1 MNKQTQIIELSQYTT
16 PVITEQRNE
25 GWVDFGKKNDYY
37 QFLIDRFQN
46 SATNN
51 AVINNICKLIY
62 GRGITALDASKKPTD
77 YANFLSL
84 VSSDDIKRII
94 SDTKMLG
101 QSAIQVHYN
110 KKREVIKFLHLPV
123 NLIRSEKCNE
133 DGEILGYYY
142 SDNWQKT
149 REYKPIRYDAF
160 GTSNS
165 EVEILMIQPYSAG
178 MKYYSYVD
186 YQGALDYCML
196 EEKVSEYLINE
207 VSNSF
212 APTSIIN
219 FNNGQATPEQKR
231 QISEDVTNKLT
242 GSTGK
247 KVIISFNDNPEA
259 KTTIDT
265 IQLQKAADQYQ
276 YLSDESRNKILVGHN
291 VTSPLLFG
299 IATST
304 GFSSNADELKNSAI
318 LFDNMVIR
326 PYQELIVEAFDKIL
340 AVNNI
345 SLNLEFV
352 PLQPLDSSG
361 ELASGGSKRII
372 DGINSLSPLV
382 ANKVL
387 ESMTANEIRGLVG
400 LNPEQGGSDLQPPTT
415 DGTTLKAEL
424 SELELYLNE
433 IGEDLNENEWVIVDE
448 RDVDYEDEINL
459 DAQIDALNNPK
470 QNLLQKLASAVKSI
484 PNAKSEQDKTI
495 KGVNY
500 KVRYQYTGNPS
511 PQRDFCKVM
520 MKSNKY
526 YRKEDLERAN
536 SNVVNPGFG
545 HNDEAYNLFLFKGG
559 PRCKHSF
566 KRVTF
571 MSTNGI
577 DVNSPNA
584 KTIGTDTAS
593 KRGFKVTNPYQVSIQ
608 PNNLPRKGFH
618 PNNENLPSDVK

>member
-1 MNKQTQIIELSQYTT
+1 MSEINVKQSQVIELSQYTT
-16 PVITEQRNE
+16 PVITEQKNE
-25 GWVDFGKKNDYY
+25 GWVDFGQGNNHY

-62 GRGITALDASKKPTD
+62 GRGITALDAAQKPLD

-84 VSSDDIKRII
+84 TTPDDIKRII

-123 NLIRSEKCNE
+123 NLIRSAKCNE
-133 DGEILGYYY
+133 EGDIDGYYY

-165 EVEILMIQPYSAG
+165 EIEILMIQPYSAG

-186 YQGALDYCML
+186 YQGALDYCLL

-212 APTSIIN
+212 APTTIIN

-231 QISEDVTNKLT
+231 QIAEDVTNKLT

-276 YLSDESRNKILVGHN
+276 YLSDEARNKILVGHN

-299 IATST
+299 IATSN

-326 PYQELIVEAFDKIL
+326 PYQELIIEAFNKIL
-340 AVNNI
+340 AVNGI
-345 SLNLEFV
+345 KLNLAFKKLNV
-352 PLQPLDSSG
+352 LDSEG
-361 ELASGGSKRII
+361 EIT
-372 DGINSLSPLV
+372 N
-382 ANKVL
+382 
-387 ESMTANEIRGLVG
+387 
-400 LNPEQGGSDLQPPTT
+400 QQPIQQT
-415 DGTTLKAEL
+415 TTLSEEVFNFDSIGEEIDDEWLLVDSRKVDYDEEITL
-424 SELELYLNE
+424 DEELE
-433 IGEDLNENEWVIVDE
+433 
-448 RDVDYEDEINL
+448 NL
-459 DAQIDALNNPK
+459 KPK
-470 QNLLQKLASAVKSI
+470 KSFLAKLVSTGIARG
-484 PNAKSEQDKTI
+484 NAKSEQDGNIFKTRYRYMGESPD
-495 KGVNY
+495 KLKSRAFCTKMTSQN
-500 KVRYQYTGNPS
+500 KV
-511 PQRDFCKVM
+511 
-520 MKSNKY
+520 
-526 YRKEDLERAN
+526 YRKEDIVNMSN
-536 SNVVNPGFG
+536 SDLGDHYTNKDGRVIGWGPNGAITF
-545 HNDEAYNLFLFKGG
+545 DRFLYKGG
-559 PRCKHSF
+559 GNCYHYWLRETYLKKS
-566 KRVTF
+566 
-571 MSTNGI
+571 
-577 DVNSPNA
+577 DVNNPLA
-584 KTIGTDTAS
+584 KKYTAS
-593 KRGFKVTNPYQVSIQ
+593 ESRKLGEIAPVNDSRVYQRPIDMPNRGF
-608 PNNLPRKGFH
+608 LPK
-618 PNNENLPSDVK
+618 

>member
-1 MNKQTQIIELSQYTT
+1 MSEINVKQSQVIELSQYTT
-16 PVITEQRNE
+16 PVITEQKNE
-25 GWVDFGKKNDYY
+25 GWVDFGQGNNHY

-62 GRGITALDASKKPTD
+62 GRGITALDAAQKPLD

-84 VSSDDIKRII
+84 TTPDDIKRII

-123 NLIRSEKCNE
+123 NLIRSAKCNE
-133 DGEILGYYY
+133 EGDIDGYYY

-165 EVEILMIQPYSAG
+165 EIEILMIQPYSAG

-186 YQGALDYCML
+186 YQGALDYCLL

-219 FNNGQATPEQKR
+219 FNNGQSTPEQKR
-231 QISEDVTNKLT
+231 QISESVIDKLT

-247 KVIISFNDNPEA
+247 KVIISFNDNPES
-259 KTTIDT
+259 KTTIDS

-276 YLSDESRNKILVGHN
+276 YLSDEARNKILVGHN

-299 IATST
+299 IATSN

-326 PYQELIVEAFDKIL
+326 PYQELIIEAFNKIL
-340 AVNNI
+340 AVNGI
-345 SLNLEFV
+345 KLNLEFE
-352 PLQPLDSSG
+352 PLQPLDNSG
-361 ELASGGSKRII
+361 ELTNGGSKRII

-387 ESMTANEIRGLVG
+387 ESMTANEIRSLVG
-400 LNPEQGGSDLQPPTT
+400 LVPEQGGSNLQPS
-415 DGTTLKAEL
+415 TTLSEEVFNFDSIGEEIDDEWLLVDSRKVDYDEEITL
-424 SELELYLNE
+424 DEELE
-433 IGEDLNENEWVIVDE
+433 
-448 RDVDYEDEINL
+448 NL
-459 DAQIDALNNPK
+459 KPK
-470 QNLLQKLASAVKSI
+470 KSFLAKLVSTGIARG
-484 PNAKSEQDKTI
+484 NAKSEQDGNIFKTRYRYMGESPD
-495 KGVNY
+495 KLKSRAFCTKMTSQN
-500 KVRYQYTGNPS
+500 KV
-511 PQRDFCKVM
+511 
-520 MKSNKY
+520 
-526 YRKEDLERAN
+526 YRKEDIVNMSN
-536 SNVVNPGFG
+536 SDLGDHYTNKDGRVIGWGPNGAITF
-545 HNDEAYNLFLFKGG
+545 DRFLYKGG
-559 PRCKHSF
+559 GNCHHYWLRETYLRKS
-566 KRVTF
+566 
-571 MSTNGI
+571 
-577 DVNSPNA
+577 DVNNPLA
-584 KTIGTDTAS
+584 KKYTAS
-593 KRGFKVTNPYQVSIQ
+593 ESRKLGEIAPVNDSRVYQRPIDMPNRGF
-608 PNNLPRKGFH
+608 LPK
-618 PNNENLPSDVK
+618 

>member
-1 MNKQTQIIELSQYTT
+1 MNKIIELSQYTT

-25 GWVDFGKKNDYY
+25 GWVDFGAKNDYY

-62 GRGITALDASKKPTD
+62 GRGITALDANKKPTD

-84 VSSDDIKRII
+84 CTPDDIKRII

-101 QSAIQVHYN
+101 QSSIQVHYN
-110 KKREVIKFLHLPV
+110 KKREVVKFLHLPV

-133 DGEILGYYY
+133 EGEILGYYY

-149 REYKPIRYDAF
+149 REYKPLRYDAF

-165 EVEILMIQPYSAG
+165 EIEILMIQPYSAG

-186 YQGALDYCML
+186 YQGALDYCVL

-276 YLSDESRNKILVGHN
+276 YLSEESRNKILVGHN

-299 IATST
+299 IATSN

-326 PYQELIVEAFDKIL
+326 PFQELVIEAFDKIL
-340 AVNNI
+340 AVNGI
-345 SLNLEFV
+345 SLK
-352 PLQPLDSSG
+352 
-361 ELASGGSKRII
+361 LAFKKL
-372 DGINSLSPLV
+372 N
-382 ANKVL
+382 VL
-387 ESMTANEIRGLVG
+387 NDEGDIVNAPQTT
-400 LNPEQGGSDLQPPTT
+400 PT
-415 DGTTLKAEL
+415 EL
-424 SELELYLNE
+424 SKEIFDFESIGEEITDEWLLVDSRKVDYDLEEELDKELE
-433 IGEDLNENEWVIVDE
+433 
-448 RDVDYEDEINL
+448 NL
-459 DAQIDALNNPK
+459 IPK
-470 QNLLQKLASAVKSI
+470 KSFLAKLVSTGTARG
-484 PNAKSEQDKTI
+484 NAKSEQDGKIFKTRYRYAGD
-495 KGVNY
+495 KPGERSFCVKMSQQN
-500 KVRYQYTGNPS
+500 KV
-511 PQRDFCKVM
+511 
-520 MKSNKY
+520 
-526 YRKEDLERAN
+526 YRKEDIINMEN
-536 SNVVNPGFG
+536 QVVNAGWGPKGT
-545 HNDEAYNLFLFKGG
+545 DTYSIWLYKGG
-559 PRCKHSF
+559 GNCNHYWVRETYLKKS
-566 KRVTF
+566 
-571 MSTNGI
+571 
-577 DVNSPNA
+577 DVNSPLA
-584 KTIGTDTAS
+584 KKYTAAES
-593 KRGFKVTNPYQVSIQ
+593 RKMGEIAPTNDKRVYQKPIDMPYNGFLPTNKRF
-608 PNNLPRKGFH
+608 N
-618 PNNENLPSDVK
+618 

>member
-1 MNKQTQIIELSQYTT
+1 MNKIIELSQYTT

-25 GWVDFGKKNDYY
+25 GWVDFGLKNDYY

-62 GRGITALDASKKPTD
+62 GRGITALDANKKPTD

-84 VSSDDIKRII
+84 CSSDDIKRII
-94 SDTKMLG
+94 SDVKMLG
-101 QSAIQVHYN
+101 QSSIQVHYN
-110 KKREVIKFLHLPV
+110 KKREVVKFLHLPV

-149 REYKPIRYDAF
+149 REYKPLRYDAF
-160 GTSNS
+160 GTSKS
-165 EVEILMIQPYSAG
+165 EIEILMIQPYSAG

-186 YQGALDYCML
+186 YQGALDYCVL

-276 YLSDESRNKILVGHN
+276 YLSEESRNKILVGHN

-299 IATST
+299 IATSN
-304 GFSSNADELKNSAI
+304 GFSSNADELKNSAV

-326 PYQELIVEAFDKIL
+326 PFQELVIEAFDKIL
-340 AVNNI
+340 AVNGI
-345 SLNLEFV
+345 SLK
-352 PLQPLDSSG
+352 
-361 ELASGGSKRII
+361 LAFKKLNVLNDEGDII
-372 DGINSLSPLV
+372 NAPQ
-382 ANKVL
+382 
-387 ESMTANEIRGLVG
+387 TT
-400 LNPEQGGSDLQPPTT
+400 PT
-415 DGTTLKAEL
+415 EL
-424 SELELYLNE
+424 SKEIFDFESIGEEITDEWLLVDSRKVDYDLEDELDEELE
-433 IGEDLNENEWVIVDE
+433 
-448 RDVDYEDEINL
+448 NL
-459 DAQIDALNNPK
+459 IPK
-470 QNLLQKLASAVKSI
+470 KSFLAKLVSTGTARG
-484 PNAKSEQDKTI
+484 NAKSEQDGKIFKT
-495 KGVNY
+495 
-500 KVRYQYTGNPS
+500 RYRYAGDKPGE
-511 PQRDFCKVM
+511 RDFCVKMSQQNKV
-520 MKSNKY
+520 
-526 YRKEDLERAN
+526 YRKEDIINMEN
-536 SNVVNPGFG
+536 QVVNAGWGPKGT
-545 HNDEAYNLFLFKGG
+545 DTYSIWLYKGG
-559 PRCKHSF
+559 GNCNHYWVRETYLKKS
-566 KRVTF
+566 
-571 MSTNGI
+571 
-577 DVNSPNA
+577 DVNSPLA
-584 KTIGTDTAS
+584 KKYTAAES
-593 KRGFKVTNPYQVSIQ
+593 RKMGEIAPTNDSRVYQKPIDMPYNGFLPTNKRFN
-608 PNNLPRKGFH
+608 
-618 PNNENLPSDVK
+618 

>member
-149 REYKPIRYDAF
+149 REYKPLRYDAF

-212 APTSIIN
+212 APTTIIN

-276 YLSDESRNKILVGHN
+276 YLSEESRNKILVGHN

-326 PYQELIVEAFDKIL
+326 PFQELVIEAFDKIL

-345 SLNLEFV
+345 SLKLYFKKLNILDADGEITNEQPIIEETKLSSDIFDFESLGEEINDDWLLVDSRKVDYDLEDE
-352 PLQPLDSSG
+352 LD
-361 ELASGGSKRII
+361 K
-372 DGINSLSPLV
+372 
-382 ANKVL
+382 
-387 ESMTANEIRGLVG
+387 
-400 LNPEQGGSDLQPPTT
+400 
-415 DGTTLKAEL
+415 
-424 SELELYLNE
+424 ELE
-433 IGEDLNENEWVIVDE
+433 
-448 RDVDYEDEINL
+448 NL
-459 DAQIDALNNPK
+459 TPK
-470 QNLLQKLASAVKSI
+470 KSFFAKLVSTGTARG
-484 PNAKSEQDKTI
+484 NAKSEQDGKIFKT
-495 KGVNY
+495 
-500 KVRYQYTGNPS
+500 RYRYAGDKPGE
-511 PQRDFCKVM
+511 RDFCVKMSQQNKV
-520 MKSNKY
+520 
-526 YRKEDLERAN
+526 YRKEDIINMEN
-536 SNVVNPGFG
+536 QVVNPGWG
-545 HNDEAYNLFLFKGG
+545 PKGADTYSIWLYKGG
-559 PRCKHSF
+559 GNCNHYWVRETYLKKS
-566 KRVTF
+566 
-571 MSTNGI
+571 
-577 DVNSPNA
+577 DVNSPLA
-584 KTIGTDTAS
+584 KKYTAAES
-593 KRGFKVTNPYQVSIQ
+593 RKMGEIAPTNDKRVYQKPIDMPYNGFLPTNKRF
-608 PNNLPRKGFH
+608 N
-618 PNNENLPSDVK
+618 

>member
-110 KKREVIKFLHLPV
+110 KDRSVKKFMHLPV

-149 REYKPIRYDAF
+149 REYKPLRYDAF
-160 GTSNS
+160 GTSKS

-219 FNNGQATPEQKR
+219 FNNGQCTPEQKR

-276 YLSDESRNKILVGHN
+276 YLSEESRNKILVGHN

-326 PYQELIVEAFDKIL
+326 PFQELVIEAFDKIL
-340 AVNNI
+340 SVNNI
-345 SLNLEFV
+345 SLKLHFKKLNILDADGEITNQQPIIEETKLSSDIFDFESLGEEINDEWLLVDSRKVDYDLEDE
-352 PLQPLDSSG
+352 LD
-361 ELASGGSKRII
+361 
-372 DGINSLSPLV
+372 N
-382 ANKVL
+382 
-387 ESMTANEIRGLVG
+387 
-400 LNPEQGGSDLQPPTT
+400 
-415 DGTTLKAEL
+415 
-424 SELELYLNE
+424 ELE
-433 IGEDLNENEWVIVDE
+433 
-448 RDVDYEDEINL
+448 NL
-459 DAQIDALNNPK
+459 TPK
-470 QNLLQKLASAVKSI
+470 KSFLAKLVSTGTARG
-484 PNAKSEQDKTI
+484 NAKSEQDGRIFKTRYRYAGD
-495 KGVNY
+495 KPGERAFCAKMY
-500 KVRYQYTGNPS
+500 KQN
-511 PQRDFCKVM
+511 KV
-520 MKSNKY
+520 
-526 YRKEDLERAN
+526 YRKEDIVKM
-536 SNVVNPGFG
+536 SNTDLGDSYTNKDGRVVGWGPNG
-545 HNDEAYNLFLFKGG
+545 ALFFDRFIWKGG
-559 PRCKHSF
+559 GNCKHYWVRETYLKKS
-566 KRVTF
+566 
-571 MSTNGI
+571 
-577 DVNSPNA
+577 DVNSPLA
-584 KTIGTDTAS
+584 KKYTAAES
-593 KRGFKVTNPYQVSIQ
+593 RKMGEIAPTNDKRVYQKPIDMPYNGFLPTNKRF
-608 PNNLPRKGFH
+608 N
-618 PNNENLPSDVK
+618 

>member
-1 MNKQTQIIELSQYTT
+1 MNKQTQVIELSQYTT
-16 PVITEQRNE
+16 PVITEQKNE
-25 GWVDFGKKNDYY
+25 GWVDFGQGNNHY

-62 GRGITALDASKKPTD
+62 GRGITALDASQKPLD

-84 VSSDDIKRII
+84 TSPDDIKRII

-110 KKREVIKFLHLPV
+110 KDRTIKKFLHLPV
-123 NLIRSEKCNE
+123 NLIRSAKCNE
-133 DGEILGYYY
+133 DGDIDAYYY

-149 REYKPIRYDAF
+149 REYKPLRYDAF
-160 GTSNS
+160 GTSKS
-165 EVEILMIQPYSAG
+165 EIEILMIQPYSAG

-186 YQGALDYCML
+186 YQGALDYCLL

-219 FNNGQATPEQKR
+219 FNNGQSTPEQKR
-231 QISEDVTNKLT
+231 QISESVIEKLT

-276 YLSDESRNKILVGHN
+276 YLSDEARNKILVGHN

-299 IATST
+299 ISTST

-326 PYQELIVEAFDKIL
+326 PFQELIIEAFDKIL
-340 AVNNI
+340 AVNGI
-345 SLNLEFV
+345 SLNLEFE
-352 PLQPLDSSG
+352 PLQPLDNSG
-361 ELASGGSKRII
+361 ELTNGGSKRII

-400 LNPEQGGSDLQPPTT
+400 LMPEQGGSNLQPPTT
-415 DGTTLKAEL
+415 LSSEV
-424 SELELYLNE
+424 SELETYLNT
-433 IGEDLNENEWVIVDE
+433 IGEDINENEWILVDE
-448 RDVDYEDEINL
+448 RDVDYDDEINL
-459 DAQIDALNNPK
+459 DAQIESLNNPK

-484 PNAKSEQDKTI
+484 PNAKSEQDATI

-500 KVRYQYTGNPS
+500 KVRYKYAGNPS
-511 PQRDFCKVM
+511 PQREFCSIM
-520 MKSNKY
+520 MEKNKY
-526 YRKEDLERAN
+526 YRKEDLERVD
-536 SNVVNPGFG
+536 SNLVNPGFG
-545 HNDEAYNLFLFKGG
+545 HKGEPYNVFLFAGG
-559 PRCKHSF
+559 PRCKHFF

-571 MSTNGI
+571 VSTNGV

-584 KTIGTDTAS
+584 KTLTTETAR
-593 KRGFKVTNPYQVSIQ
+593 KRGYKVTNPYQVGVPKNS
-608 PNNLPRKGFH
+608 LPRKGFH
-618 PNNENLPSDVK
+618 PNNENLPKDAQ

>member
-1 MNKQTQIIELSQYTT
+1 MNKQTQVIELSQYTT
-16 PVITEQRNE
+16 PIITEQKNE
-25 GWVDFGKKNDYY
+25 GWVDFGQGNNHY

-62 GRGITALDASKKPTD
+62 GRGITALDASQKPLD

-84 VSSDDIKRII
+84 TSPDDIKRII

-101 QSAIQVHYN
+101 QAAIQVHYN
-110 KKREVIKFLHLPV
+110 KDRTIKKFLHLPV
-123 NLIRSEKCNE
+123 NLIRSAKCNE
-133 DGEILGYYY
+133 DGDIDAYYY

-149 REYKPIRYDAF
+149 REYKPLRYDAF
-160 GTSNS
+160 GTSKS
-165 EVEILMIQPYSAG
+165 EIEILMIQPYSAG

-186 YQGALDYCML
+186 YQGALDYCLL

-276 YLSDESRNKILVGHN
+276 YLSDEARNKILVGHN

-299 IATST
+299 IATSN

-326 PYQELIVEAFDKIL
+326 PFQELIIEAFDKIL
-340 AVNNI
+340 AVNGI
-345 SLNLEFV
+345 SLKLAFKKLNVLDADGEITNQ
-352 PLQPLDSSG
+352 QPIVETKLSSQ
-361 ELASGGSKRII
+361 
-372 DGINSLSPLV
+372 V
-382 ANKVL
+382 
-387 ESMTANEIRGLVG
+387 
-400 LNPEQGGSDLQPPTT
+400 
-415 DGTTLKAEL
+415 
-424 SELELYLNE
+424 SELETYLNT
-433 IGEDLNENEWVIVDE
+433 IGEDINEDEWILVDE

-459 DAQIDALNNPK
+459 DSQIEALNNPK

-484 PNAKSEQDKTI
+484 PNAKSEQDATI
-495 KGVNY
+495 KGINY

-511 PQRDFCKVM
+511 PQRDFCNTM
-520 MKSNKY
+520 MSLKKY
-526 YRKEDLERAN
+526 YRKEDLERAD
-536 SNVVNPGFG
+536 SNIVNPGFG
-545 HNDEAYNLFLFKGG
+545 HNGEPYNIFLFKGG

-571 MSTNGI
+571 LSTKGI

-584 KTIGTDTAS
+584 PTIGTDTAS

-618 PNNENLPSDVK
+618 PNNDNLPKDAQ

>member
-1 MNKQTQIIELSQYTT
+1 MNNSKVIELSQYTT
-16 PVITEQRNE
+16 PVITEQKNE
-25 GWVDFGKKNDYY
+25 GWVDFGQGNNHY

-62 GRGITALDASKKPTD
+62 GRGITALDAAQKPLD

-84 VSSDDIKRII
+84 TTPDDIKRII

-110 KKREVIKFLHLPV
+110 KKREVVKFLHLPV
-123 NLIRSEKCNE
+123 NLIRSAKCNE
-133 DGEILGYYY
+133 EGDIDAYYY

-165 EVEILMIQPYSAG
+165 EIEILMIQPYSAG

-186 YQGALDYCML
+186 YQGALDYCLL

-231 QISEDVTNKLT
+231 QIAEDVTNKLT

-276 YLSDESRNKILVGHN
+276 YLSDEARNKILVGHN

-299 IATST
+299 IATSN

-326 PYQELIVEAFDKIL
+326 PYQELVIEAFNKIL
-340 AVNNI
+340 AVNGI
-345 SLNLEFV
+345 KLNLAFKKLNV
-352 PLQPLDSSG
+352 LDSEG
-361 ELASGGSKRII
+361 EIT
-372 DGINSLSPLV
+372 N
-382 ANKVL
+382 
-387 ESMTANEIRGLVG
+387 
-400 LNPEQGGSDLQPPTT
+400 QQPIQET
-415 DGTTLKAEL
+415 KL
-424 SELELYLNE
+424 SEEVFNFDSIGEEINDEWLLVDSRKVDYDQEQELDLEL
-433 IGEDLNENEWVIVDE
+433 EN
-448 RDVDYEDEINL
+448 L
-459 DAQIDALNNPK
+459 KPK
-470 QNLLQKLASAVKSI
+470 KSFLAKLVSTGIARG
-484 PNAKSEQDKTI
+484 NAKSEQDGNIFKTRYRYMGETSTDSRVFCS
-495 KGVNY
+495 KMTAQN
-500 KVRYQYTGNPS
+500 KV
-511 PQRDFCKVM
+511 
-520 MKSNKY
+520 
-526 YRKEDLERAN
+526 YRKEDIVNMSN
-536 SNVVNPGFG
+536 SDLGDHYTNKDGRVIGWGPNGAITF
-545 HNDEAYNLFLFKGG
+545 DRFLYKGG
-559 PRCKHSF
+559 GNCHHYWLRETYLKKS
-566 KRVTF
+566 
-571 MSTNGI
+571 
-577 DVNSPNA
+577 DVNSPLA
-584 KTIGTDTAS
+584 QTYTAS
-593 KRGFKVTNPYQVSIQ
+593 QSRKLGEIAPVNDSRVYQRPIDMPNRGF
-608 PNNLPRKGFH
+608 LPK
-618 PNNENLPSDVK
+618 

>member
-1 MNKQTQIIELSQYTT
+1 MSNIKQTQVIELSQYTT

-62 GRGITALDASKKPTD
+62 GRGITALDASKKPID

-110 KKREVIKFLHLPV
+110 AKREVVKFMHLPV

-160 GTSNS
+160 GTSKS

-212 APTSIIN
+212 APTTIIN
-219 FNNGQATPEQKR
+219 FNNGQASPEQKR
-231 QISEDVTNKLT
+231 QISEDVTDKLT

-276 YLSDESRNKILVGHN
+276 YLSEESRNKILVGHN

-400 LNPEQGGSDLQPPTT
+400 LNPEQGGSDLQPSTT
-415 DGTTLKAEL
+415 TTLSEIFDFESLGEEINDEWLLVDSRKVDYDLEDEL
-424 SELELYLNE
+424 DNELE
-433 IGEDLNENEWVIVDE
+433 
-448 RDVDYEDEINL
+448 NL
-459 DAQIDALNNPK
+459 IPK
-470 QNLLQKLASAVKSI
+470 KSFLAKLVSTGTARG
-484 PNAKSEQDKTI
+484 NAKSEQDGKIFKTRYRYAGD
-495 KGVNY
+495 KPGERAFCVKMSQQN
-500 KVRYQYTGNPS
+500 KV
-511 PQRDFCKVM
+511 
-520 MKSNKY
+520 
-526 YRKEDLERAN
+526 YRKEDIIQM
-536 SNVVNPGFG
+536 SNTDLGDSYTNKDGRVIGWGPNGATKF
-545 HNDEAYNLFLFKGG
+545 DRFIWKGG
-559 PRCKHSF
+559 GNCHHYWVRETYLKKS
-566 KRVTF
+566 
-571 MSTNGI
+571 
-577 DVNSPNA
+577 DVNSPLA
-584 KTIGTDTAS
+584 KKYTAAES
-593 KRGFKVTNPYQVSIQ
+593 RKMGEIAPVNDSRVYQKPIDMPYNGFLPTNKRFK
-608 PNNLPRKGFH
+608 
-618 PNNENLPSDVK
+618 

>member
-1 MNKQTQIIELSQYTT
+1 MNETKQTQVIELSQYTT
-16 PVITEQRNE
+16 PVITEQKNE
-25 GWVDFGKKNDYY
+25 GWVDFGQGNNHY

-62 GRGITALDASKKPTD
+62 GRGITALDASQKPLD

-84 VSSDDIKRII
+84 TSPDDIKRII

-110 KKREVIKFLHLPV
+110 KDRSIKKFLHLPV
-123 NLIRSEKCNE
+123 NLIRSAKCNE
-133 DGEILGYYY
+133 DGDIDAYYY

-149 REYKPIRYDAF
+149 REYKPLRYDAF
-160 GTSNS
+160 GTSKS
-165 EVEILMIQPYSAG
+165 EIEILMIQPYSAG

-186 YQGALDYCML
+186 YQGALDYCLL

-212 APTSIIN
+212 APSTILN

-247 KVIISFNDNPEA
+247 KVIISFNDNPES

-276 YLSDESRNKILVGHN
+276 YLSDEARNKILVGHN

-299 IATST
+299 IATSN

-326 PYQELIVEAFDKIL
+326 PFQELIIEAFDKIL
-340 AVNNI
+340 AVNGI
-345 SLNLEFV
+345 SLNLEFS
-352 PLQPLDSSG
+352 PLQPLDNSG
-361 ELASGGSKRII
+361 ELTNGGSKRII

-387 ESMTANEIRGLVG
+387 ESMTPNEIRSLVG
-400 LNPEQGGSDLQPPTT
+400 LVPEQGESNIQSPTT
-415 DGTTLKAEL
+415 LSSEV
-424 SELELYLNE
+424 SELENYLNT
-433 IGEDLNENEWVIVDE
+433 IGEEINDEWLLVDS
-448 RDVDYEDEINL
+448 RKVDYDEEITLDNELENL
-459 DAQIDALNNPK
+459 KPK
-470 QNLLQKLASAVKSI
+470 KSFLAKLVSTGIARG
-484 PNAKSEQDKTI
+484 NAKSEQDGNIFKTRYRYMGD
-495 KGVNY
+495 KPGERAFCVKMSQQN
-500 KVRYQYTGNPS
+500 KV
-511 PQRDFCKVM
+511 
-520 MKSNKY
+520 
-526 YRKEDLERAN
+526 YRKEDIVNMSN
-536 SNVVNPGFG
+536 SDLGDHYTNKDGRVIGWGPNGAITF
-545 HNDEAYNLFLFKGG
+545 DRFLYKGG
-559 PRCKHSF
+559 GNCHHYWLRETYLKKS
-566 KRVTF
+566 
-571 MSTNGI
+571 
-577 DVNSPNA
+577 DVNSPLA
-584 KTIGTDTAS
+584 QTYTAS
-593 KRGFKVTNPYQVSIQ
+593 QSRKLGEIAPVNDSRVYQRPIDMPNRGF
-608 PNNLPRKGFH
+608 LPK
-618 PNNENLPSDVK
+618 

>member
-1 MNKQTQIIELSQYTT
+1 MNKVIELSQYTT
-16 PVITEQRNE
+16 PVITESRNE
-25 GWVDFGKKNDYY
+25 GWVEFGKGNNHYN
-37 QFLIDRFQN
+37 FLIDRFQN

-62 GRGITALDASKKPTD
+62 GRGITALDASQKPTD

-84 VSSDDIKRII
+84 VSKDDIKRII

-110 KKREVIKFLHLPV
+110 KDRTVKQFLHLPV
-123 NLIRSEKCNE
+123 NLIRSAKCNE
-133 DGEILGYYY
+133 DGDVVAYYY

-149 REYKPIRYDAF
+149 REYKPIRFDAF
-160 GTSNS
+160 GTSKS
-165 EVEILMIQPYSAG
+165 EIEILMIQPYSAG

-186 YQGALDYCML
+186 YQGALDYCLL

-212 APTSIIN
+212 APTSILN
-219 FNNGQATPEQKR
+219 FNNGQATPDQKR
-231 QISEDVTNKLT
+231 QISDDVTNKLT

-276 YLSDESRNKILVGHN
+276 YLSDEARNKILVGHN

-299 IATST
+299 ISTST

-326 PYQELIVEAFDKIL
+326 PFQEIIIEAFNKIL
-340 AVNNI
+340 AVNSI
-345 SLNLEFV
+345 SLKLEFL
-352 PLQPLDSSG
+352 PLQPLDNSG
-361 ELASGGSKRII
+361 ELTNGGSKRII

-400 LNPEQGGSDLQPPTT
+400 LLPEQGGSNLQPPTT
-415 DGTTLKAEL
+415 LSAEV
-424 SELELYLNE
+424 SELEKYLNT
-433 IGEDLNENEWVIVDE
+433 IGEDINEDEWILVDE

-459 DAQIDALNNPK
+459 DAQIESLNNPK

-484 PNAKSEQDKTI
+484 PNAKSEQDATI

-500 KVRYQYTGNPS
+500 KVRYKYTGNPS
-511 PQRDFCKVM
+511 PQRDFCRVM
-520 MKSNKY
+520 MSSNKY
-526 YRKEDLERAN
+526 YRKEDLERAD

-545 HNDEAYNLFLFKGG
+545 HKGEPYNLFLFKGG

-571 MSTNGI
+571 LSTKGI

-584 KTIGTDTAS
+584 TTIGTDTAS
-593 KRGFKVTNPYQVSIQ
+593 KRGFKVTNPYQVSVQ

-618 PNNENLPSDVK
+618 PNNENLPKDAQ

>member
-149 REYKPIRYDAF
+149 REYKPLRYDAF

-219 FNNGQATPEQKR
+219 FNNGQCTPEQKR

-247 KVIISFNDNPEA
+247 KVIISFNDNPET

-326 PYQELIVEAFDKIL
+326 PFQELVIEAFDKIL

-345 SLNLEFV
+345 SLKLYFKKLNILDADGEITNQ
-352 PLQPLDSSG
+352 QPIIEETKLSS
-361 ELASGGSKRII
+361 
-372 DGINSLSPLV
+372 
-382 ANKVL
+382 
-387 ESMTANEIRGLVG
+387 
-400 LNPEQGGSDLQPPTT
+400 
-415 DGTTLKAEL
+415 EL

-433 IGEDLNENEWVIVDE
+433 IGEDFDSENWVIVDE
-448 RDVDYEDEINL
+448 REVDYEDEINL

-470 QNLLQKLASAVKSI
+470 KNLLQKLASAVKAI

-495 KGVNY
+495 NGVNY

-520 MKSNKY
+520 MSANKY
-526 YRKEDLERAN
+526 YRKEDLENAD

-545 HNDEAYNLFLFKGG
+545 HKGQAYNIFLFKAG

-571 MSTNGI
+571 ASTKGI

-584 KTIGTDTAS
+584 PRIGTETAS

-618 PNNENLPSDVK
+618 PNNDNLPSDVQ

>member
-1 MNKQTQIIELSQYTT
+1 MNNIKQTQVIELSQYTT

-110 KKREVIKFLHLPV
+110 KDRSVKKFLHLPV

-160 GTSNS
+160 GTSKS

-326 PYQELIVEAFDKIL
+326 PFQELVIEAFDKIL
-340 AVNNI
+340 AVNGI
-345 SLNLEFV
+345 SLKLAFKKLNVLDNEGEITNE
-352 PLQPLDSSG
+352 QPVV
-361 ELASGGSKRII
+361 EETK
-372 DGINSLSPLV
+372 
-382 ANKVL
+382 
-387 ESMTANEIRGLVG
+387 
-400 LNPEQGGSDLQPPTT
+400 
-415 DGTTLKAEL
+415 L
-424 SELELYLNE
+424 SEVFDFESLGEE
-433 IGEDLNENEWVIVDE
+433 INDEWILVDS
-448 RDVDYEDEINL
+448 RKVDYDLEDELDKELENL
-459 DAQIDALNNPK
+459 TPK
-470 QNLLQKLASAVKSI
+470 KSFLAKLVSTGTARG
-484 PNAKSEQDKTI
+484 NAKSEQDGKIFKTRYRYAGD
-495 KGVNY
+495 KPGERAFCVKMSKQN
-500 KVRYQYTGNPS
+500 KV
-511 PQRDFCKVM
+511 
-520 MKSNKY
+520 
-526 YRKEDLERAN
+526 YRKEDIVQMSN
-536 SNVVNPGFG
+536 SDLGDSYTNKDGRVIGWGPNGS
-545 HNDEAYNLFLFKGG
+545 LFFDRFIWKGG
-559 PRCKHSF
+559 GNCHHYWVRETYLKKS
-566 KRVTF
+566 
-571 MSTNGI
+571 
-577 DVNSPNA
+577 DVNSPLA
-584 KTIGTDTAS
+584 KKYTAS
-593 KRGFKVTNPYQVSIQ
+593 ESRKMGEIAPVNDKRVYQKPIDMPYNGFLPTNKRF
-608 PNNLPRKGFH
+608 N
-618 PNNENLPSDVK
+618 

>member
-1 MNKQTQIIELSQYTT
+1 MNKIIELSQYTT

-25 GWVDFGKKNDYY
+25 GWVDFGAKNDYY

-62 GRGITALDASKKPTD
+62 GRGITALDANKKPTD

-84 VSSDDIKRII
+84 CSPDDIKRII
-94 SDTKMLG
+94 SDVKMLG
-101 QSAIQVHYN
+101 QSSIQVHYN
-110 KKREVIKFLHLPV
+110 KKREVVKFLHLPV

-149 REYKPIRYDAF
+149 REYKPLRYDAF
-160 GTSNS
+160 GTSKS
-165 EVEILMIQPYSAG
+165 EIEILMIQPYSAG

-186 YQGALDYCML
+186 YQGALDYCVL

-212 APTSIIN
+212 APTSILN
-219 FNNGQATPEQKR
+219 FNNGQATPEQKK

-276 YLSDESRNKILVGHN
+276 YLSEESRNKILVGHN

-299 IATST
+299 IATSN

-326 PYQELIVEAFDKIL
+326 PFQEVIIEAFDKIL

-345 SLNLEFV
+345 SLNLEFL

-400 LNPEQGGSDLQPPTT
+400 LQAEQGGSELQPPT
-415 DGTTLKAEL
+415 EL
-424 SELELYLNE
+424 SKEIFDFES
-433 IGEDLNENEWVIVDE
+433 IGEEINDEWLLVDSRKVDYDLENELDL
-448 RDVDYEDEINL
+448 EIENL
-459 DAQIDALNNPK
+459 IPK
-470 QNLLQKLASAVKSI
+470 KSFLAKLVSTGTARG
-484 PNAKSEQDKTI
+484 NAKSEQDGNIFKT
-495 KGVNY
+495 
-500 KVRYQYTGNPS
+500 RYRYAGTNQSST
-511 PQRDFCKVM
+511 RDFCNKMTSQNKV
-520 MKSNKY
+520 
-526 YRKEDLERAN
+526 YRKEDIINMEN
-536 SNVVNPGFG
+536 QVVNAGWGPKGA
-545 HNDEAYNLFLFKGG
+545 DTYSIWLYKGG
-559 PRCKHSF
+559 GSCGHYWVRETYLKKS
-566 KRVTF
+566 
-571 MSTNGI
+571 
-577 DVNSPNA
+577 DVNSPLA
-584 KTIGTDTAS
+584 KKYTAAES
-593 KRGFKVTNPYQVSIQ
+593 RKMGEIAPTNDKRVYQKPIDMPYNGFLPTNKRF
-608 PNNLPRKGFH
+608 N
-618 PNNENLPSDVK
+618 

>member
-1 MNKQTQIIELSQYTT
+1 MNETKQTQVIELSQYTT
-16 PVITEQRNE
+16 PVITEQKNE
-25 GWVDFGKKNDYY
+25 GWVDFGQGNNHY

-62 GRGITALDASKKPTD
+62 GRGITALDASQKPLD

-84 VSSDDIKRII
+84 TTPDDIKRII

-123 NLIRSEKCNE
+123 NLIRSAKCNE
-133 DGEILGYYY
+133 DGDIDAYYY

-160 GTSNS
+160 GTSKS
-165 EVEILMIQPYSAG
+165 EIEILMIQPYSAG

-186 YQGALDYCML
+186 YQGALDYCLL

-212 APTSIIN
+212 APTTIIN

-276 YLSDESRNKILVGHN
+276 YLSDEARNKILVGHN

-299 IATST
+299 IATSN

-326 PYQELIVEAFDKIL
+326 PFQELIIEAFDKIL
-340 AVNNI
+340 AVNGI
-345 SLNLEFV
+345 SLKLAFKKLNV
-352 PLQPLDSSG
+352 LDADG
-361 ELASGGSKRII
+361 EITNQQVETK
-372 DGINSLSPLV
+372 
-382 ANKVL
+382 
-387 ESMTANEIRGLVG
+387 
-400 LNPEQGGSDLQPPTT
+400 
-415 DGTTLKAEL
+415 L
-424 SELELYLNE
+424 SEEVFNFDS
-433 IGEDLNENEWVIVDE
+433 IGEEINDEWLLVDC
-448 RDVDYEDEINL
+448 RKVDYDEEITLDNELENL
-459 DAQIDALNNPK
+459 KPK
-470 QNLLQKLASAVKSI
+470 KSFLAKLVSTGIARG
-484 PNAKSEQDKTI
+484 NAKSEQDGNIFKTRYRYMGD
-495 KGVNY
+495 KPGERAFCVKMSQQN
-500 KVRYQYTGNPS
+500 KV
-511 PQRDFCKVM
+511 
-520 MKSNKY
+520 
-526 YRKEDLERAN
+526 YRKEDIVNMSN
-536 SNVVNPGFG
+536 SDLGDHYTNKDGRVIGWGPNGAIKF
-545 HNDEAYNLFLFKGG
+545 DRFIWKGG
-559 PRCKHSF
+559 GNCHHYWLRETYLKKS
-566 KRVTF
+566 
-571 MSTNGI
+571 
-577 DVNSPNA
+577 DVNSPLA
-584 KTIGTDTAS
+584 QTYTAS
-593 KRGFKVTNPYQVSIQ
+593 QSRKLGEIAPVNDSRVYQRPIDMPNRGF
-608 PNNLPRKGFH
+608 LPK
-618 PNNENLPSDVK
+618 

>member
-1 MNKQTQIIELSQYTT
+1 MNKQTQVIELSQYTT
-16 PVITEQRNE
+16 PIITEQKNE
-25 GWVDFGKKNDYY
+25 GWVDFGQGNNHY

-62 GRGITALDASKKPTD
+62 GRGITALDASQKPLD

-84 VSSDDIKRII
+84 TSPDDIKRII

-110 KKREVIKFLHLPV
+110 KDRTIKKFLHLPV
-123 NLIRSEKCNE
+123 NLIRSAKCNE
-133 DGEILGYYY
+133 DGDIDAYYY

-160 GTSNS
+160 GTSKS
-165 EVEILMIQPYSAG
+165 EIEILMIQPYSAG

-186 YQGALDYCML
+186 YQGALDYCLL

-212 APTSIIN
+212 APTSILN

-276 YLSDESRNKILVGHN
+276 YLSDEARNKILVGHN

-299 IATST
+299 IATSN

-326 PYQELIVEAFDKIL
+326 PFQELIIEAFDKIL
-340 AVNNI
+340 AVNGI
-345 SLNLEFV
+345 SLKLAFKKLNV
-352 PLQPLDSSG
+352 LDEDG
-361 ELASGGSKRII
+361 ELKQA
-372 DGINSLSPLV
+372 P
-382 ANKVL
+382 
-387 ESMTANEIRGLVG
+387 
-400 LNPEQGGSDLQPPTT
+400 QQ
-415 DGTTLKAEL
+415 TTLSEEVFNFDSIGEEINDEWLLVDSRKVDYDQEQEL
-424 SELELYLNE
+424 DLELE
-433 IGEDLNENEWVIVDE
+433 
-448 RDVDYEDEINL
+448 NL
-459 DAQIDALNNPK
+459 KPK
-470 QNLLQKLASAVKSI
+470 KSFLAKLVSTGTARG
-484 PNAKSEQDKTI
+484 NAKSEQDGNIFKTRYRYMGD
-495 KGVNY
+495 KPGERAFCVKMSQQN
-500 KVRYQYTGNPS
+500 KV
-511 PQRDFCKVM
+511 
-520 MKSNKY
+520 
-526 YRKEDLERAN
+526 YRKEDIVNMSN
-536 SNVVNPGFG
+536 SDLGDHYTNKDGRVIGWGPNGAIKF
-545 HNDEAYNLFLFKGG
+545 DRFIWKGG
-559 PRCKHSF
+559 GNCHHYWLRETYLKKS
-566 KRVTF
+566 
-571 MSTNGI
+571 
-577 DVNSPNA
+577 DVNSPLA
-584 KTIGTDTAS
+584 QTYTAS
-593 KRGFKVTNPYQVSIQ
+593 QSRKLGEIAPVNDSRVYQRPIDMPNRGF
-608 PNNLPRKGFH
+608 LPK
-618 PNNENLPSDVK
+618 

>member
-1 MNKQTQIIELSQYTT
+1 MNKQTQVIELSQYTT
-16 PVITEQRNE
+16 PIITEQKNE
-25 GWVDFGKKNDYY
+25 GWVDFGQGNNHY

-62 GRGITALDASKKPTD
+62 GRGITALDASQKPLD

-84 VSSDDIKRII
+84 TSPDDIKRII

-110 KKREVIKFLHLPV
+110 KDRSIKKFLHLPV
-123 NLIRSEKCNE
+123 NLIRSAKCNE
-133 DGEILGYYY
+133 DGDIDAYYY

-149 REYKPIRYDAF
+149 REYKPLRYDAF
-160 GTSNS
+160 GTSKS
-165 EVEILMIQPYSAG
+165 EIEILMIQPYSAG

-186 YQGALDYCML
+186 YQGALDYCLL

-212 APTSIIN
+212 APTSILN

-247 KVIISFNDNPEA
+247 KVIISFNDNPES

-276 YLSDESRNKILVGHN
+276 YLSDEARNKILVGHN

-299 IATST
+299 IATSN

-326 PYQELIVEAFDKIL
+326 PFQELIIEAFDKIL
-340 AVNNI
+340 AVNGI
-345 SLNLEFV
+345 SLNLEFE
-352 PLQPLDSSG
+352 PLQPLDNSG
-361 ELASGGSKRII
+361 ELTNGGSKRII

-400 LNPEQGGSDLQPPTT
+400 LTPEQGGSNLQPPTT
-415 DGTTLKAEL
+415 L
-424 SELELYLNE
+424 SEEVFNFDSIGEEINDEWLLVDSRKVDYDKEQELDLEL
-433 IGEDLNENEWVIVDE
+433 EN
-448 RDVDYEDEINL
+448 L
-459 DAQIDALNNPK
+459 KPK
-470 QNLLQKLASAVKSI
+470 KSFLAKLVSTGTARG
-484 PNAKSEQDKTI
+484 NAKSEQDGNIFKTRYRYMGD
-495 KGVNY
+495 KPGERAFCVKMSQQN
-500 KVRYQYTGNPS
+500 KV
-511 PQRDFCKVM
+511 
-520 MKSNKY
+520 
-526 YRKEDLERAN
+526 YRKEDIVNMSN
-536 SNVVNPGFG
+536 SDLGDHYTNKDGRVIGWGPNGAIKF
-545 HNDEAYNLFLFKGG
+545 DRFIWKGG
-559 PRCKHSF
+559 GNCHHYWLRETYLKKS
-566 KRVTF
+566 
-571 MSTNGI
+571 
-577 DVNSPNA
+577 DVNSPLA
-584 KTIGTDTAS
+584 QTYTAS
-593 KRGFKVTNPYQVSIQ
+593 QSRKLGEIAPVNDSRVYQRPIDMPNRGF
-608 PNNLPRKGFH
+608 LPK
-618 PNNENLPSDVK
+618 

>member
-1 MNKQTQIIELSQYTT
+1 MSEINVKQSQVIELSQYTT
-16 PVITEQRNE
+16 PVITEQKNE
-25 GWVDFGKKNDYY
+25 GWVDFGQGNNHY

-62 GRGITALDASKKPTD
+62 GRGITALDAAQKPLD

-84 VSSDDIKRII
+84 TTPDDIKRII

-123 NLIRSEKCNE
+123 NLIRSAKCNE
-133 DGEILGYYY
+133 DGDIDAYYY

-160 GTSNS
+160 GTSKS
-165 EVEILMIQPYSAG
+165 EIEILMIQPYSAG

-186 YQGALDYCML
+186 YQGALDYCLL

-231 QISEDVTNKLT
+231 QISDDVTNKLT

-247 KVIISFNDNPEA
+247 KVIISFNDNPES

-276 YLSDESRNKILVGHN
+276 YLSDEARNKILVGHN

-299 IATST
+299 IATSN

-326 PYQELIVEAFDKIL
+326 PFQELIIEAFNKIL
-340 AVNNI
+340 AVNGI
-345 SLNLEFV
+345 KLNLAFKKLNV
-352 PLQPLDSSG
+352 LDSEG
-361 ELASGGSKRII
+361 EIT
-372 DGINSLSPLV
+372 N
-382 ANKVL
+382 
-387 ESMTANEIRGLVG
+387 
-400 LNPEQGGSDLQPPTT
+400 QQPIQQT
-415 DGTTLKAEL
+415 TTLSEEV
-424 SELELYLNE
+424 SELETYLNK
-433 IGEDLNENEWVIVDE
+433 IGEDINEDEWLLVDE

-459 DAQIDALNNPK
+459 DAQIEALNNPK
-470 QNLLQKLASAVKSI
+470 QNLLQKLVSAVRAI
-484 PNAKSEQDKTI
+484 PNAKSEQDATI

-500 KVRYQYTGNPS
+500 KVRYKYTGNPS
-511 PQRDFCKVM
+511 PERDFCRVM
-520 MKSNKY
+520 MNADKL
-526 YRKEDLERAN
+526 YRKEDLERVD
-536 SNVVNPGFG
+536 SNIVNKGFG
-545 HNDEAYNLFLFKGG
+545 HNGEPYNIFLFKGG

-571 MSTNGI
+571 MSTKGI

-584 KTIGTDTAS
+584 PTIGTDIAS

-608 PNNLPRKGFH
+608 PNSLPRKGFH
-618 PNNENLPSDVK
+618 PNNDNLPSDVE

>member
-1 MNKQTQIIELSQYTT
+1 MNKVIELSQYTT

-25 GWVDFGKKNDYY
+25 GWVDFGQGNNHYN
-37 QFLIDRFQN
+37 FLIDRFQN

-62 GRGITALDASKKPTD
+62 GRGITALDASQKPTD

-84 VSSDDIKRII
+84 VSKDDIKRII

-110 KKREVIKFLHLPV
+110 KDRTVKQFLHLPI
-123 NLIRSEKCNE
+123 NLVRSAKCNE
-133 DGEILGYYY
+133 DGDVVAYYY

-160 GTSNS
+160 GTSKS
-165 EVEILMIQPYSAG
+165 EIEILMIQPYSAG

-186 YQGALDYCML
+186 YQGALDYCLL

-231 QISEDVTNKLT
+231 QISDDVTNKLT

-276 YLSDESRNKILVGHN
+276 YLSDEARNKILVGHN

-299 IATST
+299 ISTST

-326 PYQELIVEAFDKIL
+326 PFQELIIDAFDKIL
-340 AVNNI
+340 AVNGI
-345 SLNLEFV
+345 SLKLYFKKLNV
-352 PLQPLDSSG
+352 LDEDG
-361 ELASGGSKRII
+361 ELKQA
-372 DGINSLSPLV
+372 P
-382 ANKVL
+382 
-387 ESMTANEIRGLVG
+387 
-400 LNPEQGGSDLQPPTT
+400 QQ
-415 DGTTLKAEL
+415 TTLSAEVFDFESIGEEINDEWL
-424 SELELYLNE
+424 LVDSRKVDYDEEITLDEELE
-433 IGEDLNENEWVIVDE
+433 
-448 RDVDYEDEINL
+448 NL
-459 DAQIDALNNPK
+459 KPK
-470 QNLLQKLASAVKSI
+470 KSFLAKLVSTGTARG
-484 PNAKSEQDKTI
+484 NAKSEQDGNIFKT
-495 KGVNY
+495 
-500 KVRYQYTGNPS
+500 RYRYAGDKPGE
-511 PQRDFCKVM
+511 RDFCVKMSQQNKV
-520 MKSNKY
+520 
-526 YRKEDLERAN
+526 YRKEDIVN
-536 SNVVNPGFG
+536 MSSSNLGDSYTNKDGRVIGWGPNGAITF
-545 HNDEAYNLFLFKGG
+545 DRFLYKGG
-559 PRCKHSF
+559 GNCHHYWVRETYLKKS
-566 KRVTF
+566 
-571 MSTNGI
+571 
-577 DVNSPNA
+577 DVNSPLA
-584 KTIGTDTAS
+584 QTYTAS
-593 KRGFKVTNPYQVSIQ
+593 QSRKLGEIAPVNDSRVYQRPIDMPNRGF
-608 PNNLPRKGFH
+608 LPK
-618 PNNENLPSDVK
+618 

>member
-25 GWVDFGKKNDYY
+25 GWVDFGKKNDYH

-84 VSSDDIKRII
+84 VSSNDIKRII

-123 NLIRSEKCNE
+123 NLIRSEKCNN
-133 DGEILGYYY
+133 DGEIVGYYY

-212 APTSIIN
+212 APTTIIN

-345 SLNLEFV
+345 SLNLEFL

-415 DGTTLKAEL
+415 TTLSEVFDFESLGEEINDEWLLVDSRKVDYDLEDEL
-424 SELELYLNE
+424 DNELE
-433 IGEDLNENEWVIVDE
+433 
-448 RDVDYEDEINL
+448 NL
-459 DAQIDALNNPK
+459 TPK
-470 QNLLQKLASAVKSI
+470 KSFLAKLVSTGTARG
-484 PNAKSEQDKTI
+484 NAKSEQDGKIFKT
-495 KGVNY
+495 
-500 KVRYQYTGNPS
+500 RYRYAGDKPGE
-511 PQRDFCKVM
+511 RDFCVKMSQQNKV
-520 MKSNKY
+520 
-526 YRKEDLERAN
+526 YRKEDIVQM
-536 SNVVNPGFG
+536 SNTNLGDNYTNKDGRVVGWGPNGATTF
-545 HNDEAYNLFLFKGG
+545 DRFIWKGG
-559 PRCKHSF
+559 GNCKHYWVRETYLKKS
-566 KRVTF
+566 
-571 MSTNGI
+571 
-577 DVNSPNA
+577 DVNSPLA
-584 KTIGTDTAS
+584 KKYTAAES
-593 KRGFKVTNPYQVSIQ
+593 RKMGEIAPTNDKRVYQKPIDMPYNGFLPTNKRF
-608 PNNLPRKGFH
+608 N
-618 PNNENLPSDVK
+618 

>member
-1 MNKQTQIIELSQYTT
+1 
-16 PVITEQRNE
+16 
-25 GWVDFGKKNDYY
+25 
-37 QFLIDRFQN
+37 
-46 SATNN
+46 
-51 AVINNICKLIY
+51 
-62 GRGITALDASKKPTD
+62 
-77 YANFLSL
+77 
-84 VSSDDIKRII
+84 
-94 SDTKMLG
+94 MLG
-101 QSAIQVHYN
+101 QSSIQVHYN
-110 KKREVIKFLHLPV
+110 KKREVVKFMHLPV
-123 NLIRSEKCNE
+123 NLIRSGKCDENG
-133 DGEILGYYY
+133 DVTGYYY

-165 EVEILMIQPYSAG
+165 EIEILMIQPYSAG

-186 YQGALDYCML
+186 YQGALDYCVL

-219 FNNGQATPEQKR
+219 FNNGQATPEQKK

-276 YLSDESRNKILVGHN
+276 YLSEEARNKILVGHN

-299 IATST
+299 IATSN

-326 PYQELIVEAFDKIL
+326 PFQELVIEAFDKIL
-340 AVNNI
+340 AVNGI
-345 SLNLEFV
+345 SLKLAFKKLNVLNDE
-352 PLQPLDSSG
+352 G
-361 ELASGGSKRII
+361 EIINAPQTTPTELSK
-372 DGINSLSPLV
+372 
-382 ANKVL
+382 
-387 ESMTANEIRGLVG
+387 
-400 LNPEQGGSDLQPPTT
+400 
-415 DGTTLKAEL
+415 EL
-424 SELELYLNE
+424 SELESYLNS
-433 IGEDLNENEWVIVDE
+433 IGEDINRDEWVIVDE
-448 RDVDYEDEINL
+448 REVNYDDEIDL
-459 DAQIDALNNPK
+459 DSQIEALNNPK
-470 QNLLQKLASAVKSI
+470 KNLLQKFASAIKSI

-511 PQRDFCKVM
+511 PQRDFCRVM
-520 MKSNKY
+520 MNTKKV

-536 SNVVNPGFG
+536 SNIVNPGFG
-545 HNDEAYNLFLFKGG
+545 HNDEPYNIFLFKGG

-571 MSTNGI
+571 MSMNGV

-593 KRGFKVTNPYQVSIQ
+593 KRGYKVTNPYQVSVQ

-618 PNNENLPSDVK
+618 PNNDNLPIDAQ

>member
-1 MNKQTQIIELSQYTT
+1 MNKVIELSQYTT

-25 GWVDFGKKNDYY
+25 GWVDFGQGNNHYN
-37 QFLIDRFQN
+37 FLIDRFQN

-62 GRGITALDASKKPTD
+62 GRGITALDASQKPTD

-84 VSSDDIKRII
+84 VSKDDIKRII

-110 KKREVIKFLHLPV
+110 KDRTVKQFLHLPV
-123 NLIRSEKCNE
+123 NLVRSAKCNE
-133 DGEILGYYY
+133 DGDVVAYYY

-149 REYKPIRYDAF
+149 TEYKPIRFDAF
-160 GTSNS
+160 GTSKS
-165 EVEILMIQPYSAG
+165 EIEILMIQPYSAG

-186 YQGALDYCML
+186 YQGALDYCLL
-196 EEKVSEYLINE
+196 EEKISEYLINE

-231 QISEDVTNKLT
+231 QISDDVTNKLT

-276 YLSDESRNKILVGHN
+276 YLSDEARNKILVGHN

-299 IATST
+299 ISTST

-326 PYQELIVEAFDKIL
+326 PFQELIIDAFDKIL
-340 AVNNI
+340 AVNGI
-345 SLNLEFV
+345 SLKLYFKKLNV
-352 PLQPLDSSG
+352 LDEDG
-361 ELASGGSKRII
+361 ELKQA
-372 DGINSLSPLV
+372 P
-382 ANKVL
+382 
-387 ESMTANEIRGLVG
+387 
-400 LNPEQGGSDLQPPTT
+400 QQ
-415 DGTTLKAEL
+415 TTLSSEV
-424 SELELYLNE
+424 SELETYLNT
-433 IGEDLNENEWVIVDE
+433 IGEDINEDEWILVDE
-448 RDVDYEDEINL
+448 RDVNYEDEINL
-459 DAQIDALNNPK
+459 DAQIESLNNPK

-484 PNAKSEQDKTI
+484 PNAKSEQDATI

-500 KVRYQYTGNPS
+500 KVRYKYTGNPS
-511 PQRDFCKVM
+511 PQRDFCRVM
-520 MKSNKY
+520 MNANKL
-526 YRKEDLERAN
+526 YRKEDLERAD
-536 SNVVNPGFG
+536 SNIVNPGFG
-545 HNDEAYNLFLFKGG
+545 HNGEPYNLFLFKGG

-571 MSTNGI
+571 LSTKGI

-584 KTIGTDTAS
+584 TTIGTDTAS
-593 KRGFKVTNPYQVSIQ
+593 KRGFRVTNPYQVSIQ

-618 PNNENLPSDVK
+618 PNNDNLPKDAQ

>member
-149 REYKPIRYDAF
+149 REYKPLRYDAF

-219 FNNGQATPEQKR
+219 FNNGQCTPEQKR

-247 KVIISFNDNPEA
+247 KVIISFNDNPET

-326 PYQELIVEAFDKIL
+326 PFQELVIEAFDKIL

-345 SLNLEFV
+345 SLKLYFKKLNILDADGEITNQ
-352 PLQPLDSSG
+352 QPIIEETKLSS
-361 ELASGGSKRII
+361 
-372 DGINSLSPLV
+372 
-382 ANKVL
+382 
-387 ESMTANEIRGLVG
+387 
-400 LNPEQGGSDLQPPTT
+400 
-415 DGTTLKAEL
+415 EL

-433 IGEDLNENEWVIVDE
+433 IGEDFDSENWVIVDE
-448 RDVDYEDEINL
+448 REVDYEDEINL

-470 QNLLQKLASAVKSI
+470 KNLLQELASAVKAI

-495 KGVNY
+495 NGVNY

-520 MKSNKY
+520 MSANKY
-526 YRKEDLERAN
+526 YRKEDLENAD

-545 HNDEAYNLFLFKGG
+545 HKGQAYNIFLFKAG

-571 MSTNGI
+571 ASTKGI

-584 KTIGTDTAS
+584 PRIGTETAS

-618 PNNENLPSDVK
+618 PNNDNLPSDVQ

>member
-110 KKREVIKFLHLPV
+110 KDRSVKKFLHLPV

-160 GTSNS
+160 GTSKS

-212 APTSIIN
+212 APTTIIN

-326 PYQELIVEAFDKIL
+326 PFQELVIEAFDKIL

-345 SLNLEFV
+345 SLKLYFKKLNILDADGEITNQ
-352 PLQPLDSSG
+352 QPIVEETKLSS
-361 ELASGGSKRII
+361 
-372 DGINSLSPLV
+372 
-382 ANKVL
+382 
-387 ESMTANEIRGLVG
+387 
-400 LNPEQGGSDLQPPTT
+400 
-415 DGTTLKAEL
+415 EL

-433 IGEDLNENEWVIVDE
+433 IGEDFDNENWVIVDE

-470 QNLLQKLASAVKSI
+470 KNLLQKLASAVKSI
-484 PNAKSEQDKTI
+484 PNAKSEQDATI

-500 KVRYQYTGNPS
+500 KVRYQYTGNSS
-511 PQRDFCKVM
+511 PKREFCNTM
-520 MKSNKY
+520 LSANKY

-536 SNVVNPGFG
+536 SNIVNPGFG
-545 HNDEAYNLFLFKGG
+545 HNGEPYNIFLFKGG

-571 MSTNGI
+571 ASTKGI

-584 KTIGTDTAS
+584 PRIGTETAS
-593 KRGFKVTNPYQVSIQ
+593 KRGFKVTNPYQVSVQ

-618 PNNENLPSDVK
+618 PNNENLPSDVQ

>member
-37 QFLIDRFQN
+37 SFLIDRFQN

-133 DGEILGYYY
+133 NGEILGYYY

-212 APTSIIN
+212 APTTIIN

-326 PYQELIVEAFDKIL
+326 PFQELVIEAFDKIL
-340 AVNNI
+340 AVNGI
-345 SLNLEFV
+345 SLKLAFKKLNV
-352 PLQPLDSSG
+352 LDTDG
-361 ELASGGSKRII
+361 ELTNQQPIVEETKLSSDIFDFESLGEE
-372 DGINSLSPLV
+372 INDDWLLV
-382 ANKVL
+382 DSRK
-387 ESMTANEIRGLVG
+387 
-400 LNPEQGGSDLQPPTT
+400 
-415 DGTTLKAEL
+415 
-424 SELELYLNE
+424 
-433 IGEDLNENEWVIVDE
+433 
-448 RDVDYEDEINL
+448 VDYDLEDELDLEIENL
-459 DAQIDALNNPK
+459 TPK
-470 QNLLQKLASAVKSI
+470 KSFFAKLVSTGTARG
-484 PNAKSEQDKTI
+484 NAKSEQDGKIFKT
-495 KGVNY
+495 
-500 KVRYQYTGNPS
+500 RYRYTGSNQS
-511 PQRDFCKVM
+511 STRDFCNKMTSQNKV
-520 MKSNKY
+520 
-526 YRKEDLERAN
+526 YRKEDIINME
-536 SNVVNPGFG
+536 SQVVNAGWGPEGS
-545 HNDEAYNLFLFKGG
+545 DTYSIWLYKGG
-559 PRCKHSF
+559 GNCYHYWVRETYLKKS
-566 KRVTF
+566 
-571 MSTNGI
+571 
-577 DVNSPNA
+577 DVNSPLA
-584 KTIGTDTAS
+584 KKYTAAES
-593 KRGFKVTNPYQVSIQ
+593 RKMGEIAPTNDKRVYQRPIDM
-608 PNNLPRKGFH
+608 PNNGFLPK
-618 PNNENLPSDVK
+618 

>member
-1 MNKQTQIIELSQYTT
+1 MNKQTQVIELSQYTT
-16 PVITEQRNE
+16 PVITEQKNE
-25 GWVDFGKKNDYY
+25 GWVDFGQGNNHY
-37 QFLIDRFQN
+37 QFLIERFQN

-62 GRGITALDASKKPTD
+62 GRGITALDASQKPLD

-84 VSSDDIKRII
+84 TSPDDIKRII

-110 KKREVIKFLHLPV
+110 KDRSIKKFLHLPV
-123 NLIRSEKCNE
+123 NLIRSAKCNE
-133 DGEILGYYY
+133 DGDIDAYYY

-149 REYKPIRYDAF
+149 REYKPLRYDAF
-160 GTSNS
+160 GTSKS
-165 EVEILMIQPYSAG
+165 EIEILMIQPYSAG

-186 YQGALDYCML
+186 YQGALDYCLL

-219 FNNGQATPEQKR
+219 FNNGQSTPEQKR
-231 QISEDVTNKLT
+231 QISESVIEKLT

-247 KVIISFNDNPEA
+247 KVIISFNDNPES

-276 YLSDESRNKILVGHN
+276 YLSDEARNKILVGHN

-299 IATST
+299 IATSN

-326 PYQELIVEAFDKIL
+326 PFQELIIEAFDKIL
-340 AVNNI
+340 AVNGI
-345 SLNLEFV
+345 SLKLAFKKLNVLDAEGEITNQ
-352 PLQPLDSSG
+352 QPIVETKLRSQ
-361 ELASGGSKRII
+361 
-372 DGINSLSPLV
+372 V
-382 ANKVL
+382 
-387 ESMTANEIRGLVG
+387 
-400 LNPEQGGSDLQPPTT
+400 
-415 DGTTLKAEL
+415 
-424 SELELYLNE
+424 SELETYLNT
-433 IGEDLNENEWVIVDE
+433 IGEDINENEWILVDE
-448 RDVDYEDEINL
+448 RDVDYDDEINL
-459 DAQIDALNNPK
+459 DAQIESLNNPK

-484 PNAKSEQDKTI
+484 PNAKSEQDATI

-500 KVRYQYTGNPS
+500 KVRYKYAGNPS
-511 PQRDFCKVM
+511 PQREFCSIM
-520 MKSNKY
+520 MEKNKY
-526 YRKEDLERAN
+526 YRREDLERVD
-536 SNVVNPGFG
+536 SNLVNPGFG
-545 HNDEAYNLFLFKGG
+545 HKGEPYNVFLFAGG
-559 PRCKHSF
+559 PRCKHFF

-571 MSTNGI
+571 VSTNGV

-584 KTIGTDTAS
+584 KTLTTETAR
-593 KRGFKVTNPYQVSIQ
+593 KRGYKVTNPYQVGVPKNS
-608 PNNLPRKGFH
+608 LPRKGFH
-618 PNNENLPSDVK
+618 PNNENLPKDAQ

>member
-110 KKREVIKFLHLPV
+110 KDRSVKKFLHLPV

-160 GTSNS
+160 GTSKS

-219 FNNGQATPEQKR
+219 FNNGQCTPEQKR

-276 YLSDESRNKILVGHN
+276 YLSEESRNKILVGHN

-326 PYQELIVEAFDKIL
+326 PFQELVIEAFDKIL

-345 SLNLEFV
+345 SLKLYFKKLNILDADGEITNQQPIVEETKLSSDIFDFESLGEEINDEWLLVDSRKVDYDLEDE
-352 PLQPLDSSG
+352 LD
-361 ELASGGSKRII
+361 L
-372 DGINSLSPLV
+372 
-382 ANKVL
+382 
-387 ESMTANEIRGLVG
+387 
-400 LNPEQGGSDLQPPTT
+400 
-415 DGTTLKAEL
+415 
-424 SELELYLNE
+424 ELE
-433 IGEDLNENEWVIVDE
+433 
-448 RDVDYEDEINL
+448 NL
-459 DAQIDALNNPK
+459 TPK
-470 QNLLQKLASAVKSI
+470 KSFFAKLVSTGTARG
-484 PNAKSEQDKTI
+484 NAKSEQDGKIFKT
-495 KGVNY
+495 
-500 KVRYQYTGNPS
+500 RYRYAGKNQDST
-511 PQRDFCKVM
+511 RDFCNKMTSQNKV
-520 MKSNKY
+520 
-526 YRKEDLERAN
+526 YRKEDIINME
-536 SNVVNPGFG
+536 SQVVNPGWG
-545 HNDEAYNLFLFKGG
+545 PKGADTYSIWLYKGG
-559 PRCKHSF
+559 GSCGHYWVRETYLKKS
-566 KRVTF
+566 
-571 MSTNGI
+571 
-577 DVNSPNA
+577 DVNSPLA
-584 KTIGTDTAS
+584 KKYTAAES
-593 KRGFKVTNPYQVSIQ
+593 RKMGEIAPTNDKRVYQKPIDMPYNGFLPTNKRF
-608 PNNLPRKGFH
+608 N
-618 PNNENLPSDVK
+618 